1 MSGEALK
8 GNTMHGIDPLTMTK
22 YAKEIK
28 LGIMSKM
35 KIVGDGDEGIIGYD
49 FHYNDFK
56 R

>member
-1 MSGEALK
+1 M
-8 GNTMHGIDPLTMTK
+8 IDYIQEPFCNAINEK